1 MICTQV
7 QHWEV
12 QSLQPDQVLTKRST
26 LWTWVQDTRSHN
38 YGRDCYGLQESIPRY
53 ENKESDHRLAIWSN
67 WLDMIP
73 NFLRIDNQTY
83 FADIQIGMNKVLIR
97 YTYNI
102 SSEWED
108 LQQACN
114 RMVRLLQDKGILP
127 KPKRKRTLAQN
138 ALYRAWLDIVAKES
152 GNNSNLLHANM
163 KRLYLSKRKR
173 LVIKK
178 KISYVYDMGSTTD
191 LNVEQFTE
199 FLNKVYTFFSDF
211 GYVLP
216 TEDKLDMDSLINTY
230 WKY

>member
-1 MICTQV
+1 
-7 QHWEV
+7 
-12 QSLQPDQVLTKRST
+12 
-26 LWTWVQDTRSHN
+26 
-38 YGRDCYGLQESIPRY
+38 
-53 ENKESDHRLAIWSN
+53 
-67 WLDMIP
+67 MIP
-73 NFLRIDNQTY
+73 NFIKVDNQTY

-114 RMVRLLQDKGILP
+114 RMVRLLQDKWLIA

>member
-1 MICTQV
+1 
-7 QHWEV
+7 
-12 QSLQPDQVLTKRST
+12 
-26 LWTWVQDTRSHN
+26 
-38 YGRDCYGLQESIPRY
+38 
-53 ENKESDHRLAIWSN
+53 
-67 WLDMIP
+67 MIP
-73 NFLRIDNQTY
+73 NFIKIDNRTY

>member
-1 MICTQV
+1 
-7 QHWEV
+7 
-12 QSLQPDQVLTKRST
+12 
-26 LWTWVQDTRSHN
+26 
-38 YGRDCYGLQESIPRY
+38 
-53 ENKESDHRLAIWSN
+53 
-67 WLDMIP
+67 MIP

>member
-1 MICTQV
+1 
-7 QHWEV
+7 
-12 QSLQPDQVLTKRST
+12 
-26 LWTWVQDTRSHN
+26 
-38 YGRDCYGLQESIPRY
+38 
-53 ENKESDHRLAIWSN
+53 
-67 WLDMIP
+67 MIP

-211 GYVLP
+211 GYILP

>member
-1 MICTQV
+1 
-7 QHWEV
+7 
-12 QSLQPDQVLTKRST
+12 
-26 LWTWVQDTRSHN
+26 
-38 YGRDCYGLQESIPRY
+38 
-53 ENKESDHRLAIWSN
+53 
-67 WLDMIP
+67 MIP
-73 NFLRIDNQTY
+73 NFIKIDNQTY

-114 RMVRLLQDKGILP
+114 RMVRLLQDKWLIA

-216 TEDKLDMDSLINTY
+216 TEDKLDMDSLISTY
-230 WKY
+230 GKY

>member
-1 MICTQV
+1 
-7 QHWEV
+7 
-12 QSLQPDQVLTKRST
+12 
-26 LWTWVQDTRSHN
+26 
-38 YGRDCYGLQESIPRY
+38 
-53 ENKESDHRLAIWSN
+53 
-67 WLDMIP
+67 MIP
-73 NFLRIDNQTY
+73 NFIKVDNQTY

-230 WKY
+230 WK

>member
-1 MICTQV
+1 
-7 QHWEV
+7 
-12 QSLQPDQVLTKRST
+12 
-26 LWTWVQDTRSHN
+26 
-38 YGRDCYGLQESIPRY
+38 
-53 ENKESDHRLAIWSN
+53 
-67 WLDMIP
+67 MIP
-73 NFLRIDNQTY
+73 NFIKIDNQTY

-114 RMVRLLQDKGILP
+114 RMMRLLQDKGILP

-230 WKY
+230 WK